1 MKPASA
7 LSPKNEQSNEQS
19 IALQNLRP
27 EYARS
32 RADEAAEEGFV
43 LMR

>member
-1 MKPASA
+1 MKPASIM
-7 LSPKNEQSNEQS
+7 SPSEKQS
-19 IALQNLRP
+19 IALQNLQP